1 MTKKFIWKIGDGS
14 MEFSD
19 GRMQYFDFYKPAKSI
34 EEILYFYYDLT
45 IKVGR
50 KKLALSAYDFPKVHH
65 LKEFIEGM
73 INHNTQHEGYLL
85 EDYQDGG
92 FVRKV
97 RYHQSEYDDMFQ
109 IEHFFRL
116 EKYCYE
122 VKQAS
127 EDTPTFWT
135 NYKLTIGRIGNR
147 KNAQS
152 CMAWHIETLSE
163 EELREL
169 ATIASH
175 FVQYSMEQTNI
186 ELVEELKR
194 MEAEG
199 EEVEYD

>member
-1 MTKKFIWKIGDGS
+1 MTKKFIWKIADGS

-19 GRMQYFDFYKPAKSI
+19 GRMQYFDYYKPATTV

-50 KKLALSAYDFPKVHH
+50 RKLELSAYDFPKVQH
-65 LKEFIEGM
+65 LKEFIEQM
-73 INHNTQHEGYLL
+73 IVHDTQQEGYLL

-116 EKYCYE
+116 EKYCFE
-122 VKQAS
+122 VKQAD
-127 EDTPTFWT
+127 EDTPAIWT
-135 NYKLTIGRIGNR
+135 NYKLTIGQIGNR

-152 CMAWHIETLSE
+152 CMAWHIDTLKE
-163 EELREL
+163 EELQEL
-169 ATIASH
+169 VRVANE
-175 FVQYSMEQTNI
+175 FVQYSMEQSNI
-186 ELVEELKR
+186 SLQKEIEEYGIDNK
-194 MEAEG
+194 
-199 EEVEYD
+199 D